1 MALVVGKRR
10 TEASMQGW
18 RIYYWPGV
26 TADEARKLGAF
37 LERVDF
43 FTATQTTA
51 ALRKEAGTYQFC
63 VPCAEDVYQ
72 DEEVLAR
79 CAMIGAGLS
88 DEVFSGNAVEVH
100 LWDRRLRTLAVVPHR
115 GKFGERLRFNA
126 AELFH
131 TSGVSES
138 EAVRLGTYLMT
149 KGFFNDSPKL
159 GQLSRTPGG
168 FELRLQVKSVSELGA
183 AHSAEFKM
191 IGGDLSRDVFG
202 GVPVEVCPCEGV
214 IKTLERQEPERAPP
228 ATRGPNRVFCGPMI
242 YHIPRL
248 KGEPRA

>member
-1 MALVVGKRR
+1 
-10 TEASMQGW
+10 
-18 RIYYWPGV
+18 V
-26 TADEARKLGAF
+26 TADEARKLSAF

-43 FTATQTTA
+43 FTTTQTTA

-72 DEEVLAR
+72 DDEVLAR
-79 CAMIGAGLS
+79 CAVIGAGLS

-131 TSGVSES
+131 TSGVSEG

-149 KGFFNDSPKL
+149 KGFFNDGPKL
-159 GQLSRTPGG
+159 GQLNRMPCG
-168 FELRLQVKSVSELGA
+168 FELRLQVNSESELGA
-183 AHSAEFKM
+183 AHKAEFQRM
-191 IGGDLSRDVFG
+191 ACDLSRDVFR
-202 GVPVEVCPCEGV
+202 GVPVEVCPCGGV
-214 IKTLERQEPERAPP
+214 GKTLERQEPEGAPP
-228 ATRGPNRVFCGPMI
+228 AMRGPNRVFCGPMTCRI
-242 YHIPRL
+242 QGAR
-248 KGEPRA
+248 GEPRS